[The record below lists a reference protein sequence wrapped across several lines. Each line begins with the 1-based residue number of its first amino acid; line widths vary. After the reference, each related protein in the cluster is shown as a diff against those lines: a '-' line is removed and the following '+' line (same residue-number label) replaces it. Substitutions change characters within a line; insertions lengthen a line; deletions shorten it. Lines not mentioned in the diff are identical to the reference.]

1 MSIMLIALL
10 TIGSISP
17 MAYIEM
23 PNQMNL
29 THTPILPIDF
39 VDEANYKVVTARIS
53 AYAPYDNQS
62 GICNDGDTL
71 TSRGKPA
78 GRQYVAVDPNLIPY
92 NSKIEIEGFD
102 EEVFIAGDTG
112 GTMRNK
118 GRKGIYAVDVFFDTY
133 QQAMD
138 FGIQWR
144 EIKIYEEE

>member
-1 MSIMLIALL
+1 MIGAMLTAPFEGYVSALPYEL
-10 TIGSISP
+10 VE
-17 MAYIEM
+17 IEEEVEEKVEK
-23 PNQMNL
+23 N
-29 THTPILPIDF
+29 T
-39 VDEANYKVVTARIS
+39 NYTVVTARIS

-78 GRQYVAVDPNLIPY
+78 GRQYVAVDENLIPY
-92 NSKIEIEGFD
+92 GSKIEIEGFD

-118 GRKGIYAVDVFFDTY
+118 GRQGIYAVDVFFDTH

-144 EIKIYEEE
+144 EIRIYKEE